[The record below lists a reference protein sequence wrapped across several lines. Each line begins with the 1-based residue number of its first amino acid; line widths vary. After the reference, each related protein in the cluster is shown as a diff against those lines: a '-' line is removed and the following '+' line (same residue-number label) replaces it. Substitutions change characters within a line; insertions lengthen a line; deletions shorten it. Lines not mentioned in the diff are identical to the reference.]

1 MYYFFKSVIYIVH
14 IYILHYYML
23 VRNTEQKLALL
34 HKMLSTHFIDI
45 YELAVSETKE
55 VKTFINVTS

>member
-1 MYYFFKSVIYIVH
+1 
-14 IYILHYYML
+14 ML